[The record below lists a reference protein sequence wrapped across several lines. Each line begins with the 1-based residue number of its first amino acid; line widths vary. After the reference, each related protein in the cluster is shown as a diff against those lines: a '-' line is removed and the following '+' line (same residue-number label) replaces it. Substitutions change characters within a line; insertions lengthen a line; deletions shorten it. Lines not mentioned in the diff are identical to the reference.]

1 MIGASRAVTSAARE
15 RRLRLVE
22 TYLDHL
28 NALGE
33 PRPFHL
39 DELARVRMGCALDRS
54 AFDWARE
61 VKPQAR
67 SKRSLVARDAVASA
81 R

>member
-15 RRLRLVE
+15 RRLQLVE
-22 TYLDHL
+22 TYLEHL

-33 PRPFHL
+33 PRPFQL

-54 AFDWARE
+54 AFDWERE
-61 VKPQAR
+61 VKRQAR
-67 SKRSLVARDAVASA
+67 SKRSIATHAAAASA